1 LKLPE
6 EGSVTST
13 QRILIF
19 LRGTCLDRILWDLR
33 GRKLIA
39 TSRKCKVSYHIED
52 SPIKEKGSKVYCSNC
67 KYTFKVFPTKI
78 SRSVAKPMAMP
89 ATSCFSHV
97 PAQKL
102 EENTTVHS
110 SYEETVGPLFETVSE
125 GELNYIE
132 ENAATIISEREIYS
146 WNVDSTD
153 FLKKNLEQKAQ
164 INTQYCLGEGE
175 RIDRVESE
183 IDLSEAFESELATEP
198 FDALL
203 ELFGLGETEDSNLL
217 KSDDKYDSESHFRDT
232 CLNEDF
238 SRSAGYD
245 WREFE
250 YKPDDFDEQISRE
263 EFTDVDTDG
272 LMRSERAFQLA
283 VELGDK
289 YGCSKKGIKLL
300 AEILEE
306 YGWFAT
312 KKSLE
317 RELQNGMKPEDLEM
331 ASAIREIWKE
341 YPEFSTA
348 LSYWGNHGDRST
360 PLSHRYLNLSWP
372 AALSFVRCF
381 DSYPDPA
388 EIKNLFLELY
398 HRWIANISFLPQFS
412 SFYTYLRY
420 HFGFV
425 PGSLDIMPGLIFKED
440 MSLSSEL
447 YPDRNES
454 QFLPSYLKNL
464 NL

>member
-1 LKLPE
+1 
-6 EGSVTST
+6 
-13 QRILIF
+13 
-19 LRGTCLDRILWDLR
+19 
-33 GRKLIA
+33 
-39 TSRKCKVSYHIED
+39 
-52 SPIKEKGSKVYCSNC
+52 
-67 KYTFKVFPTKI
+67 
-78 SRSVAKPMAMP
+78 MAVP
-89 ATSCFSHV
+89 ATSYFCQV

-102 EENTTVHS
+102 EENTTVHN
-110 SYEETVGPLFETVSE
+110 SYEETIGPLFETVSE

-132 ENAATIISEREIYS
+132 ENAATIISERKVYS
-146 WNVDSTD
+146 WDVDSAD
-153 FLKKNLEQKAQ
+153 FLKENLEQKAQ
-164 INTQYCLGEGE
+164 INTQYCPGESE

-183 IDLSEAFESELATEP
+183 IDFPEAFESELATEP

-203 ELFGLGETEDSNLL
+203 ELSGLGETENSNLL

-245 WREFE
+245 WRESE
-250 YKPDDFDEQISRE
+250 NEPDDFDEQISRE
-263 EFTDVDTDG
+263 EFTHVDIDRIT
-272 LMRSERAFQLA
+272 RNERTFQLA

-289 YGCSKKGIKLL
+289 YDCSKKGIKLL

-306 YGWFAT
+306 YGWSAT

-348 LSYWGNHGDRST
+348 LSYRRTHGDRST
-360 PLSHRYLNLSWP
+360 SLSHRYLNLSWP
-372 AALSFVRCF
+372 AALAFVRCF
-381 DSYPDPA
+381 ESYPDPA
-388 EIKNLFLELY
+388 EIEDLFLELY
-398 HRWIANISFLPQFS
+398 HRWIANPSFQPQSS
-412 SFYTYLRY
+412 SFYAYLRY
-420 HFGFV
+420 HFGLV

-447 YPDRNES
+447 HPARNES
-454 QFLPSYLKNL
+454 RLLPSYLKNL